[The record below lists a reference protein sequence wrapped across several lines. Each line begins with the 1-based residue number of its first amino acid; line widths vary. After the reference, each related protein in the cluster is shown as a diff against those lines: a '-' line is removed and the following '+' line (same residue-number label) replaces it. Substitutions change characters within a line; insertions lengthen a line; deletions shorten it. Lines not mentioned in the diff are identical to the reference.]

1 LDLSGLWRG
10 ESSALAPGIKREIS
24 PAVAEGEI
32 NHKELEEIK
41 FRLRIAECRLQN
53 PLVPV

>member
-32 NHKELEEIK
+32 NQKEHEEHKENIK
-41 FRLRIAECRLQN
+41 Q
-53 PLVPV
+53 